1 MRTVALGLL
10 MFAGLVVTA
19 AVVTAY
25 PNEGSPQPEVP
36 GVLSRTDNQ
45 LIALSTSVGEKYQ
58 QVTVIDPQTRAMSVY
73 HVDLA
78 DGKIRLRSVR
88 NIHWDLQMIHLN
100 GVTPL
105 PREIQVLLEQQQH

>member
-1 MRTVALGLL
+1 MRTAVLGFLA
-10 MFAGLVVTA
+10 FAGLVVTA

-25 PNEGSPQPEVP
+25 PGEDLMQPAVP
-36 GVLSRTDNQ
+36 GLSSRTDGQ
-45 LIALSTSVGEKYQ
+45 LIALSAQVNDKVQ
-58 QVTVIDPQTRAMSVY
+58 QITVIDPTTRAMSVY

-88 NIHWDLQMIHLN
+88 NIQWDLQMIHLN

-105 PREIQVLLEQQQH
+105 PREIQVLLEQQHR